1 MGVVEL
7 EELFT
12 LKKKILAE
20 VAENF
25 SRVEEISEI
34 NTQKI
39 LNAMR
44 KLKVS
49 DAHFK
54 TSN

>member
-1 MGVVEL
+1 MERL
-7 EELFT
+7 LN
-12 LKKKILAE
+12 LKKKILKE

-34 NTQKI
+34 NTLKV

-44 KLKVS
+44 ELKIS

-54 TSN
+54 I